1 MRLTAT
7 VCSALLARRSAPLLR
22 YMQPDVLPDDAGMGD
37 VLHSIANVALLL
49 EPFGVVACGGE
60 LGGAPGLKALD
71 CKQRRAVLLDH
82 VPHEGLDGVCLVPG
96 ALPSASAAPS
106 SIFRADSII
115 LSWDMPSQLLRT
127 SSGAVLVSESVAT
140 WTSSAQDTQALAR
153 HEQRPQLVEPA
164 SAQLGDGRPVGV
176 GLVVLALAVPPS
188 LVLLLVE
195 DLQHPEC
202 P

>member
-1 MRLTAT
+1 
-7 VCSALLARRSAPLLR
+7 
-22 YMQPDVLPDDAGMGD
+22 MQPDVLPDDAGMGD

-49 EPFGVVACGGE
+49 EPFGVVACGDGG
-60 LGGAPGLKALD
+60 LGGAQGLKALD

-82 VPHEGLDGVCLVPG
+82 APHEGLEGVCLIPG
-96 ALPSASAAPS
+96 GLPSASAAPS
-106 SIFRADSII
+106 SIFRAALII
-115 LSWDMPSQLLRT
+115 LSYMPSHLLRT
-127 SSGAVLVSESVAT
+127 SSGTVLVSESAAA
-140 WTSSAQDTQALAR
+140 WTSSAQDTQALTC
-153 HEQRPQLVEPA
+153 HKQRPELIEPA